1 MDVGRASRGTLRNA
15 ACNASLNAMTAH
27 SALEHQEHAEHAA
40 HQGGNRPALL
50 VAVLAALLAICE
62 QRAKHAEIRLEES
75 SISATDLWSQYQAK
89 STRAMIARD
98 LADVFGSSPTAGT
111 ADDRETKILQRLH
124 DDADHYEHGKD
135 GKDAIA
141 KHARDLEEERDLAIE
156 ETHAYDNAAAALEL
170 GIVLA
175 TASAITA
182 SKRLLL
188 LALCVGILGVVLG
201 VLGYVAPTLAAV

>member
-1 MDVGRASRGTLRNA
+1 MVP
-15 ACNASLNAMTAH
+15 AMTAH
-27 SALEHQEHAEHAA
+27 TALEHQEHAEHAA
-40 HQGGNRPALL
+40 HTGGNKPALL

-75 SISATDLWSQYQAK
+75 SIGATDLWGQYQAK

-98 LADVFGSSPTAGT
+98 LADVFGAAPSAAP
-111 ADDRETKILQRLH
+111 ADDRETKILKRLE

-141 KHARDLEEERDLAIE
+141 KHAHDLEEERDHAIE

-175 TASAITA
+175 TASAITK
-182 SKRLLL
+182 SKPLLL

-201 VLGYVAPTLAAV
+201 ILGYVAPTLAAL